1 MVTVLYSLLLALI
14 PLLGLA
20 GAGHA
25 LLYKRD
31 PRAAFGWIAVCL
43 MFPLVGPLLYFLFGV
58 NRVQTR
64 ARELSARYPFRLVGY
79 ERGESRSGVPVVE
92 PTRLPAQWQP
102 LGRISGHLL
111 QRPLLEGNDLE
122 PLHNGEETYPAM
134 LAAIEA
140 AETRVWLATYIFE
153 TNFTGRRFID
163 ALARAQARGVDVRV
177 LLDGVGELYSLPWA
191 GTLLR
196 QSDVRVARFM
206 RPRIW
211 PPQFHVNLRN
221 HRKILLVDADVAFVG
236 GMNIGD
242 RHLAADETNAG
253 RVIDV
258 QFRLRGPVVSQVAEI
273 FAEDWRFS
281 TGELTQPPSPSE
293 VGTFGDHVCRAFSDG
308 PNEDLDRLALIMAGT
323 ISAARERIDIMT
335 PYFIPSPS
343 FISALE
349 AAWLR
354 GVRITI
360 LLPERSNLKVVHWA
374 TRNMLWQLLH
384 MGIEVRYQPPPFVHT
399 KLFSIDGHYTII
411 GSANIDPRSLRLN
424 FELSVEV
431 FSESFAQRVQAH
443 CDEVSARSRPVTL
456 QEVDD
461 RSLPVRVRDA
471 VCWLFSPYL

>member
-1 MVTVLYSLLLALI
+1 MLTVLYSLLLALI
-14 PLLGLA
+14 PLLGLF

-25 LLYKRD
+25 LLFKRD

-43 MFPLVGPLLYFLFGV
+43 MFPLIGPLLYFLFGV

-64 ARELSARYPFRLVGY
+64 ARELSARFPFRLVGY
-79 ERGESRSGVPVVE
+79 ERGESHAGDPVVE
-92 PTRLPAQWQP
+92 PTRLPAEWQP

-111 QRPLLEGNDLE
+111 HRPLLEGNDLE
-122 PLHNGEETYPAM
+122 PLHNGEEAYPAM
-134 LAAIEA
+134 LEAIEG
-140 AETRVWLATYIFE
+140 AEKRVWLTAYIFE

-163 ALARAQARGVDVRV
+163 ALARAQTRGVDVRV
-177 LLDGVGELYSLPWA
+177 LIDGVGELYSLPWA

-196 QSDVRVARFM
+196 QRGVRVARFM
-206 RPRIW
+206 RPRPW
-211 PPQFHVNLRN
+211 PPQFHINLRN

-242 RHLAADETNAG
+242 RHLASDETNAG

-281 TGELTQPPSPSE
+281 TGELTQPPSPE
-293 VGTFGDHVCRAFSDG
+293 DVGVSGGHVCRAFSDG

-343 FISALE
+343 FISSLE

-354 GVRITI
+354 GVKITI
-360 LLPERSNLKVVHWA
+360 LLPERSNLKFVDWA

-431 FSESFAQRVQAH
+431 FSETFARRVQAH
-443 CDEVSARSRPVTL
+443 CDEVAARSRPVTL
-456 QEVDD
+456 EEVDN